1 MKKRLCLLL
10 TSVMILGMSVNA
22 FAADQENST
31 IFEYE
36 NYEEISETLISGDSE
51 LSLSELTYND
61 GKYQVRY
68 SDTDNVTTDTQNSR
82 IVVHYSKKIQIVYDN
97 FDDVPSSYYYSEYS
111 DVYHTYCAGTLTL
124 TKVQLLS
131 GKYWA
136 TFEGD
141 LIGRA

>member
-1 MKKRLCLLL
+1 
-10 TSVMILGMSVNA
+10 MILGMSVNA
-22 FAADQENST
+22 FAADQENSK
-31 IFEYE
+31 ILEYE

-51 LSLSELTYND
+51 LSLSEITFND
-61 GKYQVRY
+61 GKYQVLY
-68 SDTDNVTTDTQNSR
+68 SDTNNVTTDTQNAR

-97 FDDVPSSYYYSEYS
+97 FDDVPSSHYYSEYS
-111 DVYHTYCAGTLTL
+111 DVYHTYCSGTLTL

-141 LIGRA
+141 LVGRA

>member
-1 MKKRLCLLL
+1 MKKKICFLL
-10 TSVMILGMSVNA
+10 TSVMLLGISVNA
-22 FAADQENST
+22 FAATQENST
-31 IFEYE
+31 IVEYE
-36 NYEEISETLISGDSE
+36 NYDEISETLISGNSE
-51 LSLSELTYND
+51 LSLSELIYSD
-61 GKYQVRY
+61 GKYQVLY
-68 SDTDNVTTDTQNSR
+68 SNTDNVTTDTQNVK

-111 DVYHTYCAGTLTL
+111 DVYHTNCAGTLTL

-141 LIGRA
+141 LFGRA